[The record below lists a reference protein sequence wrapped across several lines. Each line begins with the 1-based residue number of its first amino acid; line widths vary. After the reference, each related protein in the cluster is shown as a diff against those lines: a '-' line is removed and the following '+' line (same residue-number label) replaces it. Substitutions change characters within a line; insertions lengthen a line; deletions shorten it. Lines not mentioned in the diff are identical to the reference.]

1 MSLLGHDRYYRD
13 PAQPAP
19 QSEEVE
25 EGRGERVALDPEALL
40 REAEE
45 NVENLDEVSPLPLVC
60 MRGSLCGRVSTLATG
75 TARLAS
81 WLEDFVQV
89 RFKRTSLES

>member
-1 MSLLGHDRYYRD
+1 MRSATLLRHNRYYRD

-45 NVENLDEVSPLPLVC
+45 NVENLDEVSPSSCLYAWIPLW
-60 MRGSLCGRVSTLATG
+60 R
-75 TARLAS
+75 RLN
-81 WLEDFVQV
+81 FRQ
-89 RFKRTSLES
+89 